1 MDKSKI
7 IFALLLGLA
16 LVKFIEEYFW
26 AIALIL
32 VIGVVVYFYPKYAHT
47 ELQKKSME
55 TDIKA
60 KENDMLLKQ
69 MEMKIKLLELEAKN
83 NKRNAKA
90 EQIDLSNELLRQK
103 LNQNQGGRLS
113 GYNDQINRF
122 NS

>member
-1 MDKSKI
+1 MNRTTGI
-7 IFALLLGLA
+7 IAIFAVFA
-16 LVKFIEEYFW
+16 LVKFVEEYFW

-32 VIGVVVYFYPKYAHT
+32 LIGVVVYFYPKYAHT

-60 KENDMLLKQ
+60 KENDMMLKQ

-83 NKRNAKA
+83 NKRNAKT
-90 EQIDLSNELLRQK
+90 EQIDLSNEILKQK
-103 LNQNQGGRLS
+103 LNQNQRGRLS
-113 GYNDQINRF
+113 GYDDQINRF